1 MTPLGSLTTC
11 DVLIYNNFGGDTTR
25 NLRIFIY
32 AATATKSAEIMHC
45 KKQLVERVAQSR
57 KKRRK
62 DLTAIM
68 LLSVEYFASVSRSVT
83 ICCHKTLL
91 DTCSGVCRTNNL
103 AHMSSSSRQGQQLRG
118 GSSRSRQLR
127 FVMN

>member
-1 MTPLGSLTTC
+1 MLPLQLNQQKLCTA
-11 DVLIYNNFGGDTTR
+11 R
-25 NLRIFIY
+25 NELDEKR
-32 AATATKSAEIMHC
+32 
-45 KKQLVERVAQSR
+45 RAQS
-57 KKRRK
+57 KEKRRK
-62 DLTAIM
+62 DLSVLM
-68 LLSVEYFASVSRSVT
+68 LFLLLSVEYFASVSRSVT